1 MFVLILGAPGAGK
14 GTQGRIL
21 ADRLGV
27 PKIATGDLLRAAV
40 AADTPVGRRAAGYM
54 DRGELVPD
62 DIIFRLIEEEL
73 DGERAKN
80 GAVFDG
86 FPRTIEQAE
95 AVDRVLNARGERLS
109 HVLLFDVPEEEI
121 QRRLLRRGVL
131 EGRTDDDLP
140 TIRRRLTV
148 YQRSTAP
155 LVAYYAA
162 RGTVH
167 RVPGTGTVEEIAMQ
181 VRRVVG
187 R

>member
-1 MFVLILGAPGAGK
+1 VYALILGPPGAGK
-14 GTQGRIL
+14 GTQGKIL
-21 ADRLGV
+21 ADRLEV
-27 PKIATGDLLRAAV
+27 PKISTGDLLREAV
-40 AADTPVGRRAAGYM
+40 QTGSAVGRRAQGYM

-62 DIIFRLIEEEL
+62 DVILRLVEDQL
-73 DGERAKN
+73 DSGRATD

-95 AVDRVLNARGERLS
+95 AVDRLLNSRGFRLS
-109 HVLLFDVPEEEI
+109 HVLLFDVSEEEI
-121 QRRLLRRGVL
+121 ERRLLQRGAV
-131 EGRTDDDLP
+131 EGRSDDDLP
-140 TIRRRLTV
+140 TIRRRLAV
-148 YQRSTAP
+148 YQQSTAP
-155 LVAYYAA
+155 LVAYYAQ

>member
-1 MFVLILGAPGAGK
+1 MFVLILGPPGAGK
-14 GTQGRIL
+14 GTQGEIL
-21 ADRLGV
+21 AQRLGV
-27 PKIATGDLLRAAV
+27 PKISTGDLLRDAV
-40 AADTPVGRRAAGYM
+40 RAETAVGRRAKGYM

-62 DIIFRLIEEEL
+62 DLILRLVEDEL
-73 DGERAKN
+73 SSERAKD

-95 AVDRVLNARGERLS
+95 EVDRLLNARGGRVS
-109 HVLLFDVPEEEI
+109 HVLLFDVPKDEI
-121 QRRLLRRGVL
+121 ERRLLERGVR
-131 EGRTDDDLP
+131 EARSDDDLP
-140 TIRRRLTV
+140 TIQRRLAV

-155 LVAYYAA
+155 LVAYYGA

-167 RVPGTGTVEEIAMQ
+167 RVPGVGTVEEIAVQ